1 MESAGEYVRRYQ
13 SSSTAAR
20 LSASVIASSMCL
32 MASWLA
38 LSSYNSVRARS
49 RSTTASLACVLA
61 FCASSRTR
69 IAPLPFRRNLI
80 VHCTLLAAAEGAFT
94 MRGCLYSPRFREGF
108 FSETGFPAHTILG
121 NSEVLKEP
129 GLCETITPHLLSLTR
144 PLLQIALSPPPS
156 SWKPGFR
163 HTGFSETYF
172 VLCIT
177 VRTTRSIGYTGL
189 SSEVGG
195 LHLFTE

>member
-20 LSASVIASSMCL
+20 LSASVSASSMCL
-32 MASWLA
+32 MASCLA

-94 MRGCLYSPRFREGF
+94 LRGCLYSPSFREGF

-121 NSEVLKEP
+121 NSEGMRSSRNPASGIANSRKNVFQERPSVSCLR
-129 GLCETITPHLLSLTR
+129 LYETERTGKLLTQVHSR
-144 PLLQIALSPPPS
+144 YWKSPE
-156 SWKPGFR
+156 R
-163 HTGFSETYF
+163 E
-172 VLCIT
+172 
-177 VRTTRSIGYTGL
+177 
-189 SSEVGG
+189 
-195 LHLFTE
+195 